1 MTLAVIDTDFSL
13 PRYTSSPPL
22 NLRLRLTTEPN
33 REPLV
38 PTNRLPMLRDLVK
51 IDAELLIAFLAAV
64 IFFCFFVSVFILYV
78 GLIAV
83 FLGLHHQSWCMQ
95 EELEHVLALAVD
107 LQSRINHMERHLE
120 IEYHL
125 WQARNLGRRPTF

>member
-51 IDAELLIAFLAAV
+51 IDAEVLIAFLAAV
-64 IFFCFFVSVFILYV
+64 IFFCFFVSVLILYI
-78 GLIAV
+78 GLFV
-83 FLGLHHQSWCMQ
+83 VTLGLQHRSWEMQ
-95 EELEHVLALAVD
+95 EEMTQLSDSANYV
-107 LQSRINHMERHLE
+107 QFWIGHMEGVLDKEFHVRH
-120 IEYHL
+120 
-125 WQARNLGRRPTF
+125 ARTLRRPAS